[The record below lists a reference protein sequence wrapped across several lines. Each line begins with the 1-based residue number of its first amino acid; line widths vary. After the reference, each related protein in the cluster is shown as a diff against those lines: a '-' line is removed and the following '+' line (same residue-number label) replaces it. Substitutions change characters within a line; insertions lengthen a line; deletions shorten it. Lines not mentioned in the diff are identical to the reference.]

1 MPEKYPAEE
10 WQEEIIGRFYDKNFF
25 LSPVAKENPSA
36 VQTPADKIQR
46 SIFNFVRLI
55 YSTVRQTVTPKI
67 TIISI
72 TNNFSGLIFRQNNVF
87 FYFISF
93 FRSIIVRVI
102 AGFLDAPLRKH
113 MSSKFHSASLT
124 PGLQAAAN
132 LQQNPFLLILNH
144 IPKIQIH
151 KLNSLNS

>member
-87 FYFISF
+87 FILFLFFVQLSLGSSQVFWMPHSENICPQSFIQL
-93 FRSIIVRVI
+93 
-102 AGFLDAPLRKH
+102 A
-113 MSSKFHSASLT
+113 
-124 PGLQAAAN
+124 
-132 LQQNPFLLILNH
+132 
-144 IPKIQIH
+144 
-151 KLNSLNS
+151 